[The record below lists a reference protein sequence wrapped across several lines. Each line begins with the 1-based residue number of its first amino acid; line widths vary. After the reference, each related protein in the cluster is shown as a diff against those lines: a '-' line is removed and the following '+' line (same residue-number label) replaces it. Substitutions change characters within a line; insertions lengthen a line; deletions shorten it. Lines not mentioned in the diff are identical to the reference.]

1 MHIETDIYD
10 DNDNF
15 IYRRIISESG
25 QALNITGLQE
35 QTHYNVRSR
44 KIDNNLVSEYS
55 YSDFTTSAGI
65 ILEERII
72 YNSNKSGQWQSYS
85 IKPDGTGEINITAIG
100 DNNPSAHEDHYCTY
114 NLNEDAFFFCRR
126 SGGLLQIHKKDR
138 LTGHVTKL
146 TSDGSFDLRFPD
158 VSPDGTMICANSN
171 GNVTVVNSSTGA
183 LIASWTPTIALN
195 STLEFPRF
203 NNLNNVLL
211 SCSSFP
217 SYFVEVRTFLG
228 TLLSTID
235 SSIGAALARYNS
247 DFTKIIY
254 RTNLSGIDQVHTITS
269 GGSSKTQITNN
280 AGDKEFPAFSPDG
293 LSFAFIQPAYTG
305 NVYIST
311 FASPNTK
318 TNLTNNASSN
328 EFNGYWGNVRVD

>member
-44 KIDNNLVSEYS
+44 KINNNLASEYS
-55 YSDFTTSAGI
+55 YTDFTTTAGI

-85 IKPDGTGEINITAIG
+85 IKPDGTDEINITNDATK
-100 DNNPSAHEDHYCTY
+100 EDRYCTY
-114 NLNEDAFFFCRR
+114 SLILNAYIFCRR
-126 SGGLLQIHKKDR
+126 VSGILEIHKKDK
-138 LTGHVTKL
+138 TSGIVTPI
-146 TSDGSFDLRFPD
+146 TSGNTFDLIFPD
-158 VSPDGTMICANSN
+158 VSPDGTMICVNSN
-171 GNVTVVNSSTGA
+171 GAIQVFNSSTGG
-183 LIASWTPTIALN
+183 LIASLVPTRAL
-195 STLEFPRF
+195 TLGFGFPRI
-203 NNLNNVLL
+203 NKLNNIFLFFLL
-211 SCSSFP
+211 FP
-217 SYFVEVRTFLG
+217 NYTIELRTFSG
-228 TLLSTID
+228 TLLSTLD
-235 SSIGAALARYNS
+235 TATGSAFPRYNS

-254 RTNLSGIDQVHTITS
+254 RSGLVGVDQVHTMTSAGGSKTLITS
-269 GGSSKTQITNN
+269 DS
-280 AGDKEFPAFSPDG
+280 GDKEFPAYSPDG

-305 NVYIST
+305 NIYIST